1 MFTFKYFYTFA
12 GTQVIFKRYISKTNS
27 FDQPVPKKGK
37 FKRSRKSKRDGSKPP
52 PYDSL
57 FGNPKYNIN
66 EASKSK
72 IINGR
77 EYYVYNAS
85 NGDTRL
91 IPVRTPSAFLYR

>member
-1 MFTFKYFYTFA
+1 ML
-12 GTQVIFKRYISKTNS
+12 FKRYFNKSENPS
-27 FDQPVPKKGK
+27 VPKKGK
-37 FKRSRKSKRDGSKPP
+37 FKRDRKKQEDSKPP
-52 PYDSL
+52 PYESL

-66 EASKSK
+66 ETSQSK